1 MISTFYGAAAM
12 LALLLALQTAPIDQ
26 AAFLA
31 GCWKQTLPNGVVE
44 EQWLAPGGGMMLGMS
59 RTVRDGK
66 ARGWEFT
73 RIQETDGR
81 LTFVARPS
89 GQAEGAF
96 PLKSAGPGELVFENL
111 AHDFPQRV
119 IYRSQGADGLVGRIE
134 GEIDGKARSV
144 DFPYKRCAAGN

>member
-1 MISTFYGAAAM
+1 M
-12 LALLLALQTAPIDQ
+12 LALLLALQTVTAPIDQ

-31 GCWKQTLPNGVVE
+31 GCWRQDQPNGVVE

-73 RIQETDGR
+73 RIQVVDGR
-81 LTFVARPS
+81 LTFIALPS
-89 GQAEGAF
+89 GQPEGAF
-96 PLKSAGPGELVFENL
+96 PLKSAADGELVFENP

-119 IYRSQGADGLVGRIE
+119 IYRRQGPDGLLGRIE
-134 GEIDGKARSV
+134 GEIDGKARSI
-144 DFPYKRCAAGN
+144 DFPYNRCTSGN